1 MKLLEENAISV
12 LFDVGIDSVF
22 LVWSQ
27 ARTTKAN
34 INKWTASKAFFFFFF
49 WPEREEACHPIYRI
63 LVSPTRD

>member
-12 LFDVGIDSVF
+12 LFDIGIDSVF

-34 INKWTASKAFFFFFF
+34 INKWTASKAFFFFFGQRGKRHATQF
-49 WPEREEACHPIYRI
+49 IG
-63 LVSPTRD
+63 S